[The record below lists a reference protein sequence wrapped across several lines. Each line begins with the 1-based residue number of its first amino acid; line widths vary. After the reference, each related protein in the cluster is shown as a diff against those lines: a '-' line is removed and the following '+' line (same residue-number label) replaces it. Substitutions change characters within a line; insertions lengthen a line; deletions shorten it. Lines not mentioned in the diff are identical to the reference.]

1 MSAAP
6 SARARLSLGPLLF
19 NWDAARRRDFY
30 FRIADEAPLDIVYL
44 GEVACSKRT
53 VFFEQDRPAIVERL
67 ARAGKEVV
75 HSTLALV
82 TSERECCA
90 LEELA
95 AEAGLM
101 VEANDMAAV
110 RSLGGRPHVIGPFV
124 NVYNEGTLS
133 YLKERGAVRAV
144 LPAELPR
151 DAVTAL
157 AKRANGVEIELQAFG
172 RLPLALSA
180 RCYHARAHGL
190 HKDGCQ
196 YVCGRDDDG
205 MAVETLDGEGFV
217 AVNGTQTLSI
227 TARSLLPEL
236 PPLSRAGADI
246 FRLWPHAVDM
256 AAVATLFRDV
266 LDGRAEPAAAE
277 ERLAA
282 AVPFAA
288 LSRALFEGVGVG

>member
-1 MSAAP
+1 
-6 SARARLSLGPLLF
+6 
-19 NWDAARRRDFY
+19 
-30 FRIADEAPLDIVYL
+30 
-44 GEVACSKRT
+44 
-53 VFFEQDRPAIVERL
+53 
-67 ARAGKEVV
+67 
-75 HSTLALV
+75 
-82 TSERECCA
+82 
-90 LEELA
+90 
-95 AEAGLM
+95 
-101 VEANDMAAV
+101 V
-110 RSLGGRPHVIGPFV
+110 RMLGGRPHVIGPFV

-151 DAVTAL
+151 DAASAL
-157 AKRANGVEIELQAFG
+157 AERANGVEIELQAFG

-196 YVCGRDDDG
+196 YVCGLDGDG
-205 MAVETLDGEGFV
+205 MAVETLDGEGFL

-246 FRLWPHAVDM
+246 FRLWPHTVDM
-256 AAVATLFRDV
+256 VVVATLFRDV
-266 LDGRAEPAAAE
+266 LDGRTEPAAAE
-277 ERLAA
+277 DRLAA

-288 LSRALFEGVGVG
+288 LSRALFEGVGLG